1 MSSGFVTFERS
12 LFFINN
18 TAGNKK
24 KNCRKLNFL
33 EIIINLD
40 SIKNLKYDICFFDE
54 MMKYYSVKMLPVL
67 KLKPKEKK

>member
-1 MSSGFVTFERS
+1 MEILMSSGFVTFERS

-54 MMKYYSVKMLPVL
+54 ILLSQNVASIKIKT
-67 KLKPKEKK
+67 